1 MCKAYYL
8 FSELIIIIFELI
20 SLKNM
25 HKASISFSI
34 NEYKFKISINKIF
47 KNGDLENLI
56 VLRLKKLITKNK
68 YIKQLLANKKGNIAI
83 YFPSGSSIIDEN
95 IISDILRFYSTRNII
110 LKVKGGV
117 QGSVPDKVKINKSL
131 VNGNYFVK
139 KQLIS
144 GVNFSLNRALRK
156 FLFKKFISSFPKILT
171 MSFNDIVRFLK
182 SENVSFFLG
191 MEIKISKL
199 IILKH
204 VPIVGQRIILIYFIA
219 EHNFGIFA

>member
-1 MCKAYYL
+1 
-8 FSELIIIIFELI
+8 
-20 SLKNM
+20 M

-34 NEYKFKISINKIF
+34 NEYKFKIFINKIF
-47 KNGDLENLI
+47 KKGNLENLI

-68 YIKQLLANKKGNIAI
+68 YIKQLLTNKKGNITI

-117 QGSVPDKVKINKSL
+117 QGSVPDKVKINKGL
-131 VNGNYFVK
+131 ENGNYFVK

-156 FLFKKFISSFPKILT
+156 FLFKKFISSFSKILA

-182 SENVSFFLG
+182 SEKSVNFL
-191 MEIKISKL
+191 
-199 IILKH
+199 
-204 VPIVGQRIILIYFIA
+204 LIYFIA
-219 EHNFGIFA
+219 KGTQFWDFCLILYLIIIYAEIVN